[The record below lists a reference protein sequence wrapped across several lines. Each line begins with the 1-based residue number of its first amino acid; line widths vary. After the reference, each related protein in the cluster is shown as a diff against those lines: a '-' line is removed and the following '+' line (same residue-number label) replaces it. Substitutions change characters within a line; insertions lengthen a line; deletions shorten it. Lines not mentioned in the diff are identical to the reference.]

1 MEGGDKMDKKTTKMV
16 HIAAFALLIVGGLN
30 WGLSGL
36 IPGVNVVNLILGSVP
51 VLERIVYILVGLS
64 AVYIGATH
72 MQDCKIC
79 SEKKAS

>member
-1 MEGGDKMDKKTTKMV
+1 MDKKTTKMV
-16 HIAAFALLIVGGLN
+16 HIVAFALLVIGGLN
-30 WGLSGL
+30 WGLAGL
-36 IPGVNVVNLILGSVP
+36 IDLNVVELILGAGST
-51 VLERIVYILVGLS
+51 LTRIVYILVGLS